1 MTGLPKKS
9 KKKAPPPRPSKPVPK
24 AKERAETP
32 KGVPESIDKERWGAL
47 FRGQIIGTTI
57 RKFSGYVA
65 LADQKAQG
73 LIFMNSIL
81 IPVAMNWIENPGYRV
96 GALICIVTAI
106 FSILAAL
113 ICIYPKRRAGRKP
126 DGTINLLHFGDIAKL
141 KEEDFLDEFLPVY
154 NDLNLLS
161 EAAAKDMHDV
171 ARRVIRPKFYWL
183 KLSYIIFFCGNLAAI
198 FGTLYAIWY
207 H

>member
-1 MTGLPKKS
+1 MAAIKKTSKKS
-9 KKKAPPPRPSKPVPK
+9 PPPKPDKPVPK
-24 AKERAETP
+24 ATQRAASP
-32 KGVPESIDKERWGAL
+32 VGLPESADKERWSAL
-47 FRGQIIGTTI
+47 FRGQIVATTI

-96 GALICIVTAI
+96 GALICIITAI
-106 FSILAAL
+106 LSIMAAM

-141 KEEDFLDEFLPVY
+141 KEEEFLDEFLPIY
-154 NDLNLLS
+154 NDLTLLS
-161 EAAAKDMHDV
+161 EAAAKDMHDA
-171 ARRVIRPKFYWL
+171 ARRIIRPKFYWL
-183 KLSYIIFFCGNLAAI
+183 KLSYLIFFFGNLAAI
-198 FGTLYAIWY
+198 CGTLYAIWY
-207 H
+207 Y

>member
-1 MTGLPKKS
+1 MAAAKNISQKSPPKISDKSVPQPMQKAPLSDGLP
-9 KKKAPPPRPSKPVPK
+9 
-24 AKERAETP
+24 
-32 KGVPESIDKERWGAL
+32 ESADKERWAAL

-81 IPVAMNWIENPGYRV
+81 IPVAMNWIEDPGYRV
-96 GALICIVTAI
+96 GALICIVTAVL
-106 FSILAAL
+106 SIMAAL

-141 KEEDFLDEFLPVY
+141 KEHEFLDEFLPVF
-154 NDLNLLS
+154 NDPLLLS

-171 ARRVIRPKFYWL
+171 ARRIIRPKFYWL
-183 KLSYIIFFCGNLAAI
+183 KLSYIIFFFGNLAAI
-198 FGTLYAIWY
+198 CGTLYAIWY